1 MNTCPRCA
9 LINPPS
15 AEVCDCGFRF
25 TNQTAE
31 TIQAE
36 MSAAEQSARRGLVRG
51 LVVAAIGLVL
61 SIISFIVTKPG
72 GYFFVASGALVGGLG
87 MAGRGWSKLIR
98 LSQAKREGGLAH
110 SDTSAGKER

>member
-1 MNTCPRCA
+1 MKTCPRCA

-15 AEVCDCGFRF
+15 SEVCDCGFRF
-25 TNQTAE
+25 ANQTAE

-36 MSAAEQSARRGLVRG
+36 MSAAERTARSGLVRG
-51 LVVAAIGLVL
+51 LVVAAVGLVL
-61 SIISFIVTKPG
+61 SIISFVVTKPG
-72 GYFFVASGALVGGLG
+72 GYFIVASGAVVGGLG

-98 LSQAKREGGLAH
+98 LSQAKKEVVLAI